1 VLIQDLTNSQ
11 EISNTDPS
19 SSLSS
24 STLGTLNSA
33 FEKLIGDLGGST
45 GSSSSSTSALQSFLS
60 SFMQNLESSG
70 ASSLS
75 TLGTSVNTT
84 A

>member
-1 VLIQDLTNSQ
+1 MLIQELTNSQ
-11 EISNTDPS
+11 EISNTDGS

-24 STLGTLNSA
+24 STLNTLNSA
-33 FEKLIGDLGGST
+33 FEKLIGDLGGGT
-45 GSSSSSTSALQSFLS
+45 GSSSSTSALQSFLS
-60 SFMQNLESSG
+60 SFLRDLQGSG
-70 ASSLS
+70 AGSLS